1 MWTPSIVKP
10 FQLHNALKKFKLQ
23 PQALNTQ
30 RVLWYFL
37 VPPLEM
43 PSEQAEK
50 LKSHEMKEG
59 WMKDE
64 WIMMKDERWR
74 MKDEWWRMKDEWW
87 RIKDDD
93 FKLFRIFAH
102 RLMDGWTFS
111 LIQRKKWIWHYFPLA
126 PLPHK

>member
-1 MWTPSIVKP
+1 M
-10 FQLHNALKKFKLQ
+10 HNALKKFKLQ

-74 MKDEWWRMKDEWW
+74 MMISSCLGTEKIAEKETLEHTGVGV
-87 RIKDDD
+87 K
-93 FKLFRIFAH
+93 IFSSH
-102 RLMDGWTFS
+102 VPLELVNEYQKYV
-111 LIQRKKWIWHYFPLA
+111 LIVSY
-126 PLPHK
+126 